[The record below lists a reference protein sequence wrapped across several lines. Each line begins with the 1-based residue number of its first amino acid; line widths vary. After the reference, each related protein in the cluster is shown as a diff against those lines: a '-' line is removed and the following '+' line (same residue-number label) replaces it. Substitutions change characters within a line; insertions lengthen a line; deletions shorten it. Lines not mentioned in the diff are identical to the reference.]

1 MTESEL
7 IEKVTTVLRKIII
20 SQITSDLTT
29 WREEEEIGPAYT
41 KEELDKFFELNEEKI
56 NLVISLM
63 IADYKRDDELE
74 DLLEPYGDWIRE
86 YLYEYVY
93 VPGMTNIVE
102 NEDSDNE

>member
-7 IEKVTTVLRKIII
+7 IEKVTAVLRKIII
-20 SQITSDLTT
+20 SQITADLTY
-29 WREEEEIGPAYT
+29 WREDEEIGPAYT

-56 NLVISLM
+56 KFVISLM

-74 DLLEPYGDWIRE
+74 DLLEPCDDWIRE
-86 YLYEYVY
+86 YLYEYVD